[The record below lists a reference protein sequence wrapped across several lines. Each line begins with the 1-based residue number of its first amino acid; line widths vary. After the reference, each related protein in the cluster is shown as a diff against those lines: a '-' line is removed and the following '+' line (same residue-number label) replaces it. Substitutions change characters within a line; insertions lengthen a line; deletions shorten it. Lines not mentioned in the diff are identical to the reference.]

1 MAYTQ
6 HLRLF
11 GHVQGVFFRESF
23 AQKAG
28 ELGITGWIRNL
39 SDGSLEATIQ
49 GTEANIDEMIKW
61 ARSGPELALVT
72 RIEITEGSGQFHD
85 FKRLQN
91 L

>member
-1 MAYTQ
+1 MEHTK
-6 HLRLF
+6 HLLLF
-11 GHVQGVFFRESF
+11 GRVQGVFFRESF
-23 AQKAG
+23 AQKAD

-61 ARSGPELALVT
+61 ARSGPELAQVT
-72 RIEITEGSGQFHD
+72 RMEITEGSGQFND
-85 FKRLQN
+85 FNRLQT